1 MMFRAL
7 AVLVTL
13 GSLTSASALAQASS
27 SRATAQTMTLT
38 VLSTMLA
45 DVEGI
50 GEWGFA
56 AVVEVDGRRWL
67 FDTGARPE
75 TVLNNAE
82 ELRVDL
88 ASIPDVILSHHHLD
102 HTGGLVTCARRW
114 PRATPPRSP
123 ACTSPRASSRLVA
136 RPARL
141 KPTRWSP

>member
-13 GSLTSASALAQASS
+13 GSLTSASALAQPPS
-27 SRATAQTMTLT
+27 SRATAKTMTLT

-75 TVLNNAE
+75 TVLKKRRGTPRRPC
-82 ELRVDL
+82 LD
-88 ASIPDVILSHHHLD
+88 PDVILSHHHLD
-102 HTGGLVTCARRW
+102 HTGGLVTLRKAW

-123 ACTSPRASSRLVA
+123 VRTSPRASSRLVA
-136 RPARL
+136 LPARL
-141 KPTRWSP
+141 KPTRWSR

>member
-13 GSLTSASALAQASS
+13 GSLTSASALAQTPS

-67 FDTGARPE
+67 FDTGARPD
-75 TVLNNAE
+75 TVLKNAE

-88 ASIPDVILSHHHLD
+88 ASITDVILSHHHLD
-102 HTGGLVTCARRW
+102 HTGGLVTLRKALAARN
-114 PRATPPRSP
+114 PTALSRAHVATGIF
-123 ACTSPRASSRLVA
+123 ASRRDV
-136 RPARL
+136 RRG
-141 KPTRWSP
+141 